1 MRNLT
6 ADLARYG
13 ASGGPISVARALLRH
28 QQTWALVDYRF
39 GVWARSRAAQPL
51 IAVSSV
57 LHRIVEIT
65 TGISISPRARI
76 GPGLLISHFGGIIV
90 GPAVRIGIRCS
101 LGPGVVIGQA
111 TDDGPSPE
119 IGDGVTISAGAKVF
133 GGISI
138 GRQAVIGANAVVNE
152 DIPDFAV
159 AVGVPARVVKVQ
171 GVRTDGRVSSSPR

>member
-1 MRNLT
+1 
-6 ADLARYG
+6 
-13 ASGGPISVARALLRH
+13 
-28 QQTWALVDYRF
+28 
-39 GVWARSRAAQPL
+39 
-51 IAVSSV
+51 
-57 LHRIVEIT
+57 
-65 TGISISPRARI
+65 
-76 GPGLLISHFGGIIV
+76 
-90 GPAVRIGIRCS
+90 
-101 LGPGVVIGQA
+101 VIGQA